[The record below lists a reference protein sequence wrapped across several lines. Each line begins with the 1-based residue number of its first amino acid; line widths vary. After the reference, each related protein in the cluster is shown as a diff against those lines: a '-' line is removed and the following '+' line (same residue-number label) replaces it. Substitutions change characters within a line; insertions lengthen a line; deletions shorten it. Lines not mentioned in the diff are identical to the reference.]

1 MRQIFVINFRMA
13 LCLVAC
19 HCECFDDIMQAV
31 DLTFRY
37 FNLFYFAI
45 ILRMSPKKYQM
56 KWKWILNLILPFY
69 GYMEMLFICNGDV
82 KYKSTFQKH
91 HSGVLCNK
99 LTTDSKKN
107 TKVNQLV
114 TRNKL
119 HLETK

>member
-69 GYMEMLFICNGDV
+69 GYMEMLFICDV

-91 HSGVLCNK
+91 HFGVLCNK